1 MSPSREYPDRP
12 IPGVGAVVL
21 RKTEGRVEVL
31 LVRRGTEPMMGSWT
45 LPGGA
50 IELGETVSE
59 ACVRELLEETG
70 FSVEPVAEVEAFDI
84 IHRDA
89 DGRVQYHYV
98 IVDMLCRT
106 RGGEMCAGSDASEV
120 VWADAEAI
128 LERGDFA
135 LTPRACRVIRRALI
149 MDEGLI

>member
-1 MSPSREYPDRP
+1 MSSSREYPERP

-31 LVRRGTEPMMGSWT
+31 LVRRSTEPMVGSWT

-50 IELGETVSE
+50 IELGETVGE
-59 ACVRELLEETG
+59 ACVRELMEETG
-70 FSVEPVAEVEAFDI
+70 LSVEPLDEVETFDI
-84 IHRDA
+84 IQRDA

-98 IVDMLCRT
+98 IVDMLCRVSA
-106 RGGEMCAGSDASEV
+106 GEMRAGSDASEA
-120 VWADAEAI
+120 VWADVEAI

-149 MDEGLI
+149 MDEGLK

>member
-1 MSPSREYPDRP
+1 M
-12 IPGVGAVVL
+12 A
-21 RKTEGRVEVL
+21 
-31 LVRRGTEPMMGSWT
+31 GSWT

-59 ACVRELLEETG
+59 ACVRELMEETG
-70 FSVEPVAEVEAFDI
+70 LSVEPLGEVETFDI

-89 DGRVQYHYV
+89 AGRVQYHYV
-98 IVDMLCRT
+98 IVDMLCRI
-106 RGGEMCAGSDASEV
+106 REGEMRAGSDASEAA
-120 VWADAEAI
+120 WADVEAI

-149 MDEGLI
+149 MDEGLK

>member
-1 MSPSREYPDRP
+1 MSSRREYPDRP

-21 RKTEGRVEVL
+21 RKAEGRVEVL

-50 IELGETVSE
+50 IELGETVGE
-59 ACVRELLEETG
+59 ACVRELMEETG
-70 FSVEPVAEVEAFDI
+70 LSVEPVAEVEAFDI

-89 DGRVQYHYV
+89 AGRVQYHYV
-98 IVDMLCRT
+98 IVDMLCRVSA
-106 RGGEMCAGSDASEV
+106 GEICAGSDASEV
-120 VWADAEAI
+120 VWADVEAI

>member
-1 MSPSREYPDRP
+1 MSSPREYPDRP
-12 IPGVGAVVL
+12 IPGVGGVVL
-21 RKTEGRVEVL
+21 RTVEGRVEVL
-31 LVRRGTEPMMGSWT
+31 LVRRGSEPMIGSWT

-50 IELGETVSE
+50 IELGETVGE

-70 FSVEPVAEVEAFDI
+70 LTVEPLGEVETFDI

-98 IVDMLCRT
+98 IVDVLCRVSA
-106 RGGEMCAGSDASEV
+106 GEVCAGSDASEA
-120 VWADAEAI
+120 VWADVEPI
-128 LERGDFA
+128 LECGDFA

-149 MDEGLI
+149 MNEGLK